1 MRAVRL
7 GRRIGIGIVGWLV
20 VAVGVAMIVLP
31 GPAIVVIPLGLAILG
46 LEFERPR
53 VWLAWLTARATRLR
67 HEASQRLQARRARR
81 GSQRQ

>member
-31 GPAIVVIPLGLAILG
+31 GPAIVVIPLGLGILS
-46 LEFERPR
+46 LEYERPR
-53 VWLAWLTARATRLR
+53 VWLAWLTARAARLR
-67 HEASQRLQARRARR
+67 LEASRRLQERRARR
-81 GSQRQ
+81 GSHRQ